1 MSPVRRTQNRRWVKP
16 SGRSAVALAALL
28 LLALQAFIVQ
38 THIHVLAPQSH
49 AGIEQLAGA
58 SDDGVAHLSA
68 THAQS
73 GCAICDLLAST
84 GRAIVP
90 APALLAFE
98 AEGFLDQAPPAI
110 RAAPRALTHAWQ
122 SRAPP
127 IAL

>member
-1 MSPVRRTQNRRWVKP
+1 V
-16 SGRSAVALAALL
+16 AALAALL
-28 LLALQAFIVQ
+28 LLALQAFVVQ

-98 AEGFLDQAPPAI
+98 AAAFVDQAPPAI

-127 IAL
+127 LAL